1 MNDLGSR
8 IASAQTAMSN
18 PWNAE
23 RSNRVFGAAL
33 KTRATRA
40 RRHRVSMVLGAVA
53 SAALFVF
60 VLRAGHHVHFSAAPS
75 DFDRSSEPSSAG
87 PDDLGAPQGPL
98 TMNTDFGDGGSEA
111 D

>member
-1 MNDLGSR
+1 MTALLRNIPNILTAFR
-8 IASAQTAMSN
+8 LAAS
-18 PWNAE
+18 P
-23 RSNRVFGAAL
+23 AL
-33 KTRATRA
+33 
-40 RRHRVSMVLGAVA
+40 VA
-53 SAALFVF
+53 LLWHGHDYAALFVF